1 MESTASRKTLIE
13 HLRYI
18 QKTKGVRGLYSGII
32 FEYYKVRIVL
42 MPFILAFVCVGDAL
56 VQTQHLRLKPKSIW
70 LLLRD
75 ARASD

>member
-42 MPFILAFVCVGDAL
+42 MPYYTRIRVRGG
-56 VQTQHLRLKPKSIW
+56 R
-70 LLLRD
+70 
-75 ARASD
+75 ARANATLEPKT